1 MIKFIKKRDGQEADF
16 KPEKIS
22 NAIYKASVA
31 VGESNWQV
39 AEELSKEVVVRLAK
53 KIKKRNVVSV
63 EEIQDVVEQVL
74 IDTAHA
80 KIAKAYILYRQHRAE
95 IRLEKEQILNK
106 SEIDEVD
113 KKFERIEDW
122 QKWAA
127 RRFEGIDYKLGS
139 IDHKL
144 DKVVFRP
151 EFEKLEN
158 RVRELEDLL
167 AVIRKS

>member
-1 MIKFIKKRDGQEADF
+1 MKRKPLTIDDLATLIK
-16 KPEKIS
+16 
-22 NAIYKASVA
+22 
-31 VGESNWQV
+31 GEF
-39 AEELSKEVVVRLAK
+39 
-53 KIKKRNVVSV
+53 
-63 EEIQDVVEQVL
+63 
-74 IDTAHA
+74 
-80 KIAKAYILYRQHRAE
+80 
-95 IRLEKEQILNK
+95 
-106 SEIDEVD
+106 DEVD

-167 AVIRKS
+167 AVIRKN